1 MSQAPPAE
9 RAQVREALHPGPA
22 GPRQALRSGCTGLR
36 EALHA
41 EWTKLRTLP
50 GTPWLLAAL
59 ILLTV
64 AVSAAAAAAATCP
77 AGGCSVDPA
86 KLSLTG
92 INLGQAVA
100 AILAVLVISGEYS
113 TGMIRT
119 TITAMPRRTSML
131 AAKATIVSG
140 LVLAAGTIA
149 VLGSLLAGRLIL
161 PGHGFTPVHGYPALS
176 LGDGPV
182 LRAAAGSVL
191 YLALIALLSLGV
203 ATMIRDAGAA
213 IGTVLGLLYLSP
225 IFAAVVSSPHWH
237 NDIERYAPMSAGLTI
252 QATTGLRGLP
262 ISPWGGLGVLAA
274 WAAAALLAGGLL
286 LRLRD
291 A

>member
-9 RAQVREALHPGPA
+9 RAHARWAPHTGPA
-22 GPRQALRSGCTGLR
+22 GPRQALLSGWTGLR

-50 GTPWLLAAL
+50 GTPWLLGAL

-64 AVSAAAAAAATCP
+64 AVSTAATAAATCP
-77 AGGCSVDPA
+77 SGDCSVDPA

-100 AILAVLVISGEYS
+100 AILGVLVISGEYS

-119 TITAMPRRTSML
+119 TITAMPRRTSMM
-131 AAKATIVSG
+131 AAKAIIVTG
-140 LVLAAGTIA
+140 LVLAAGTVA
-149 VLGSLLAGRLIL
+149 VLGSLLAGGLIL
-161 PGHGFTPVHGYPALS
+161 PGHGFTPAHGYPALS

-191 YLALIALLSLGV
+191 YLGLIALLSLGI
-203 ATMIRDAGAA
+203 ATIIRDSGAA

-225 IFAAVVSSPHWH
+225 VIAAAVTSPHWH
-237 NDIERYAPMSAGLTI
+237 NGIERYAPMSAGLAI
-252 QATTGLRGLP
+252 QATTGLRSLP

>member
-1 MSQAPPAE
+1 MSQAPPAW
-9 RAQVREALHPGPA
+9 RASQPGQRPAEAAGRSTLHA
-22 GPRQALRSGCTGLR
+22 GWTSLR
-36 EALHA
+36 EGLHA
-41 EWTKLRTLP
+41 EWTKARTLP
-50 GTPWLLAAL
+50 GTPWLVAA
-59 ILLTV
+59 IIAATV
-64 AVSAAAAAAATCP
+64 AVSTAAVAAATCP
-77 AGGCSVDPA
+77 SGGCRVDPA

-92 INLGQAVA
+92 ADLGQAVV
-100 AILAVLVISGEYS
+100 AILAVLAISSEYS

-119 TITAMPRRTSML
+119 TLTAMPRRGTVL
-131 AAKATIVSG
+131 AAKATVLTG

-149 VLGSLLAGRLIL
+149 VLGSLLAGRLLL
-161 PGHGFTPVHGYPALS
+161 PGHGFTPAHGYPTLS
-176 LGDGPV
+176 LGDGTV
-182 LRAAAGSVL
+182 LRATAGTVL
-191 YLALIALLSLGV
+191 YLALIGLLSLGV
-203 ATMIRDAGAA
+203 ATVIRDSGAA

-225 IFAAVVSSPHWH
+225 ILAGVVTSPHWH
-237 NDIERYAPMSAGLTI
+237 NGIERYAPMSAGLAI